1 MDVEVVDTIE
11 DLTAVRLAALRIR
24 ARNPFDHVV
33 APSEW
38 SIQAGGYIKIGAG
51 RPEKIVRE
59 EYR

>member
-24 ARNPFDHVV
+24 ARNAFDHVV

-38 SIQAGGYIKIGAG
+38 NVQVGGYIEIGAG

-59 EYR
+59 ECR